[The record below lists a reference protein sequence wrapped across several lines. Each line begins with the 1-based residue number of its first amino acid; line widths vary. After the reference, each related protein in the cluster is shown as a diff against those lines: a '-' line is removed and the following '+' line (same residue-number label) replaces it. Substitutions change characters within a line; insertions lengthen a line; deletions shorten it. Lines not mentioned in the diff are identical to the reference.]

1 MANAFLNF
9 FKEPAPRELI
19 KDKFQRDRDYK
30 RYRLQVFC
38 SLYIGYV
45 ASYIG
50 RKNFSVVMKSMG
62 TSLSLSNSII
72 GMMLSAFYITYGIG
86 KFVNGML
93 ADKSNARTF
102 FSAGLVLAAGCLFG
116 FAMCGSLGIASITI
130 LAGALCFFWG
140 ANGWFQSMTFPPIS
154 KSLSYWFVRRE
165 RGVYWSVMSTSH
177 QIGALCGM
185 WIATYAI
192 SHFSWQW
199 AFYIPALISLIT
211 SVLLFAFLR
220 DKPSSL
226 GLPDVEEYK
235 GVDDEQYKENNK
247 VAEDS
252 VKIEHEHIKPEEEK
266 LSYAQLIVKH
276 ILLNPVVWLL
286 VAAYIFVY
294 IVRIATEDWLFKY
307 LTEYKNDVVKMATA
321 KLSSLS
327 VMGAV
332 GTVLAGFVSDKFF
345 RGRRTPVN
353 IIFLFGLLVSLL
365 GFAKNPAEYGYL
377 DYVYTALIGA
387 FSAGLHNLIGLYVVE
402 VCSKKVASAANGF
415 AGMISYFGASL
426 SSIVTGLIIDKYGWD
441 SVLLFWII
449 STVIAILLIFAVI
462 PCERIMNRKRV
473 G

>member
-19 KDKFQRDRDYK
+19 KDKFQIDRNYK

-50 RKNFSVVMKSMG
+50 RKNFSIAMKSMG
-62 TSLSLSNSII
+62 ASLNLSNVTI
-72 GMMLSAFYITYGIG
+72 GFMLSAFYITYGIG

-93 ADKSNARTF
+93 ADKSNARTLL
-102 FSAGLVLAAGCLFG
+102 SAGLVLAAGCLFG
-116 FAMCGSLGIASITI
+116 FAMCGSLGITSITL
-130 LAGALCFFWG
+130 LAGGLCFFWG

-154 KSLSYWFVRRE
+154 KSLSYWFVKKE

-185 WIATYAI
+185 WIANYAI
-192 SHFSWQW
+192 LHFTWQA
-199 AFYIPALISLIT
+199 AFYIPALISLLT

-226 GLPDVEEYK
+226 GLPDIEEYK
-235 GVDDEQYKENNK
+235 GVDDGQHERYDKSVETDVK
-247 VAEDS
+247 V
-252 VKIEHEHIKPEEEK
+252 EHSELEEEK

-286 VAAYIFVY
+286 VIAYIFVY
-294 IVRIATEDWLFKY
+294 VVRIATEDWLFKY
-307 LTEYKNDVVKMATA
+307 LTEYKNDLEKVATA

-327 VMGAV
+327 IMGAV
-332 GTVLAGFVSDKFF
+332 GTVLAGFISDKFF

-353 IIFLFGLLVSLL
+353 IVFLFGLLISLL
-365 GFAKNPAEYGYL
+365 GFAKNPVEYGYL
-377 DYVYTALIGA
+377 DYVYAALIGA

-426 SSIVTGLIIDKYGWD
+426 SSIVTGLIVDKYGWN
-441 SVLLFWII
+441 SVILFWII

-462 PCERIMNRKRV
+462 PCEKIMNRKRV